1 VSSKSVV
8 LALLACWAA
17 GVAAQGGRSVK
28 EGVYTEEQAKRGEA
42 VYAQTCG
49 NCHGEQ
55 MEGIDMSPALTG
67 GTFSSNWNSLTVG
80 DLFDRIR
87 TTMPMDSP
95 GSITP
100 QQNADVIAYMLK
112 ANHYPAGKAE
122 LPSTV
127 APLKTITIEPP
138 PQ

>member
-1 VSSKSVV
+1 MKARVIGV
-8 LALLACWAA
+8 ALCAAWAA
-17 GVAAQGGRSVK
+17 SVAAQAERSVK

-42 VYAQTCG
+42 VYAESCA

-55 MEGIDMSPALTG
+55 MEGIDMSPPLTG
-67 GTFSSNWNSLTVG
+67 STFGSNWNTLTVG

-87 TTMPMDSP
+87 TTMPMDRP

-100 QQNADVIAYMLK
+100 QQNADVIAFMLK
-112 ANHYPAGKAE
+112 ANQHPAGKTE

-127 APLKTITIEPP
+127 TPLKTIKIEAPT
-138 PQ
+138 Q